1 MFLINLYSQMLT
13 TNIFFLFWPCC
24 EIKKT
29 ETGSLFVRGV
39 AERVEWETWPI
50 SSAFFFFACSFVC
63 AETETVAVKRRRQQQ
78 QIHRRRRMEEEAA
91 AAAAARE
98 REAEI
103 EKAIRARVA
112 DFEKQAE

>member
-1 MFLINLYSQMLT
+1 
-13 TNIFFLFWPCC
+13 
-24 EIKKT
+24 
-29 ETGSLFVRGV
+29 
-39 AERVEWETWPI
+39 
-50 SSAFFFFACSFVC
+50 
-63 AETETVAVKRRRQQQ
+63 
-78 QIHRRRRMEEEAA
+78 MEEEAA